1 MGVFCRFISRARVSV
16 SIKSHISEGLQQLAI
31 KHEAA
36 AVELL
41 DAYLALLYKWNKSYN
56 LTAIKTPE
64 EAITQHILDSASI
77 APYLGHAAEAG
88 PSRLLD
94 VGAGAGLPGLILA
107 ILCPDNDYLLLDSN
121 GKKIRF
127 VRQAIIELGLTQ
139 VRALQQR
146 VEDVKSEDLFDTI
159 TARAFSR
166 LAELV
171 KLCGPLLAP
180 NGRILAMKGAVSD
193 AELKELPVGFEVVS
207 VDALEIPGLNAQRH
221 LVQVARASM

>member
-1 MGVFCRFISRARVSV
+1 MSA
-16 SIKSHISEGLQQLAI
+16 SIKSQISAGLQQLAI
-31 KHEAA
+31 NHEAA

-41 DAYLALLYKWNKSYN
+41 DAYLALLYKWNKRYN

-64 EAITQHILDSASI
+64 EAVTQHILDSASI
-77 APYLGHAAEAG
+77 IPYLAKPLAAG

-94 VGAGAGLPGLILA
+94 VGTGAGLPGLVLA
-107 ILCPDNDYLLLDSN
+107 VLCPDNEYMLLDSN

-127 VRQAIIELGLTQ
+127 LRQVIIELGLTGVQ
-139 VRALQQR
+139 VLQQR

-159 TARAFSR
+159 TVRAFSR

-171 KLCGPLLAP
+171 KLCGPLLTAD
-180 NGRILAMKGAVSD
+180 GRILAMKGAVSD
-193 AELKELPVGFEVVS
+193 VELDGLPAGFEVVS

-221 LVQVARASM
+221 LVQVARVSI